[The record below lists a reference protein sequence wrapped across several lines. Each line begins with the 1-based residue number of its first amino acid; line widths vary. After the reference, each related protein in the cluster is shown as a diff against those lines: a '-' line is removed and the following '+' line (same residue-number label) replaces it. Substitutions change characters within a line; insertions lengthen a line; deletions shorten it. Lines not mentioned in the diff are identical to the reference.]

1 MKLVVSGARHVAD
14 VPGLKAAEQWVDI
27 VFAPD
32 GRKLREVLPGAEA
45 LLSWSFDAKHLAENF
60 SAATDLR
67 WVHWCGAGVDAA
79 LFPAFVESDVLL
91 TNARG
96 IYDRAIAEYVLCLI
110 LSQAKCLP
118 ETCLLQ
124 SQYEWRHRQTE
135 RTVERRVAVFGVGS
149 IGRTI
154 GALLQAVGMRV
165 VGVGRTSRISDG
177 VFGRIHGPEDRFDV
191 LATADWVVSV
201 MPLTSE
207 TVDYFGRNEFQA
219 MKPSARFINVGRGA
233 SVDEEALREALEGG
247 VIAGAALDVFR
258 SEPLAPASSLWGVSN
273 LIISPHMSGDYVGSQ
288 GDMVRQFLDNLHLY
302 LSARP
307 LENVVD
313 KKIGY
318 GA

>member
-1 MKLVVSGARHVAD
+1 MKLVVSGARHMAD
-14 VPGLKAAEQWVDI
+14 VPGLEAAEQWVDI

-32 GRKLREVLPGAEA
+32 GRALREALPGAEV
-45 LLSWSFDAKHLAENF
+45 LLGWDFRAKDLAESF

-79 LFPAFVESDVLL
+79 LFPEFVESDVLL

-96 IYDRAIAEYVLCLI
+96 IFDRAIAEYVLCLI
-110 LSQAKCLP
+110 LSQAKRLP

-124 SQYEWRHRQTE
+124 SQSEWTYRQTE
-135 RTVERRVAVFGVGS
+135 RTDERRVAVFGVGS
-149 IGRTI
+149 IGQTI
-154 GALLQAVGMRV
+154 GALLQAVGMRTI
-165 VGVGRTSRISDG
+165 GVGRTSRISDG
-177 VFGRIHGPEDRFDV
+177 VFGRIYGAGDRFDV
-191 LATADWVVSV
+191 LASADWVVCA

-258 SEPLAPASSLWGVSN
+258 SEPLAPASALWGTRN
-273 LIISPHMSGDYVGSQ
+273 LIISPHMSGDYVGYHR
-288 GDMVRQFLDNLHLY
+288 DMARQFLDNLHLY
-302 LSARP
+302 RRHRTNP
-307 LENVVD
+307 ID
-313 KKIGY
+313 I
-318 GA
+318 